1 MVKVL
6 YKLRK
11 KEHYDINLIDDL
23 VTVIE
28 KMPEQRLI
36 ETIMHI

>member
-1 MVKVL
+1 MIKVL

-11 KEHYDINLIDDL
+11 KEFYDNNLIDDL
-23 VTVIE
+23 IMLVQKIPEE
-28 KMPEQRLI
+28 KLI